1 MSILDILTK
10 IRCLKNKFLMSFFMD
25 MSILDIFRFM
35 LLLLKIEMDK
45 LINKIKNNIL
55 LKIFS

>member
-10 IRCLKNKFLMSFFMD
+10 KRCLKIKFWMSFFMD

-35 LLLLKIEMDK
+35 LLLLKIEINK